1 LRALAALFP
10 KRLTLICQHK
20 YAEIFFRDLAVCRFI
35 ETDFQLCPEGKLF
48 DADKVA
54 DAVGKCDLLLSL
66 NPWHTASVDRL
77 LQRLAPA
84 ASAGFFPAFR
94 SRLPLNSAKHSAD
107 LAFDMVHFLNQSA
120 RIEDFAMPPALPPAA
135 IEMAR
140 KTAACFPKPLR
151 VIAVHAD
158 TVPDKMWEPTRLIR
172 VLDEFLERH
181 RDFVAFIVGK
191 HDLRLNTG
199 RHRKYVASWCSLPLA
214 ASMALVAQAD
224 LFLGVDSCMLH
235 AADLFRIPGVG
246 LFGPANK
253 AAEFGFR
260 FGPHWHVCGSGT
272 MTSIETTKVLEALHH
287 AACAHRPPIMNSSSI
302 KFRSD

>member
-1 LRALAALFP
+1 
-10 KRLTLICQHK
+10 
-20 YAEIFFRDLAVCRFI
+20 
-35 ETDFQLCPEGKLF
+35 
-48 DADKVA
+48 
-54 DAVGKCDLLLSL
+54 
-66 NPWHTASVDRL
+66 
-77 LQRLAPA
+77 
-84 ASAGFFPAFR
+84 
-94 SRLPLNSAKHSAD
+94 
-107 LAFDMVHFLNQSA
+107 MVHFLNQSA

-272 MTSIETTKVLEALHH
+272 MTSIETTKVLEALHP